1 MTELVGTQKGLSFSR
16 VFSHTVVGICLLI
29 GSSAFAQAP
38 PRSHRD
44 AAIALGEEGLA
55 LFESGDHMAA
65 LRKFDAAD
73 ELIPAPTF
81 GVRAASCLE
90 HLGRLVEAL
99 ERYERV
105 AAMQID
111 PSWPKIH
118 TEAQAEARR
127 RAAEL
132 RGRVAR
138 LRIIL
143 RGSAQEEPIIKLDGR
158 HLSNTALSSVVL
170 IDPGEHVLEFAHDGN
185 LELRRFHVREGSQHR
200 EGFLLDSAL
209 QDERPA
215 SSQRTAGWVSVGL
228 GAAGIAVGSASGL
241 VAWSKKSDLENQCPN
256 RTCPPNA
263 WSDNAT
269 YDRWRKVST
278 VGFAVGSV
286 ALGLGTFLLLTDSN
300 KSREV
305 DVVAVEPWVG
315 IGSLGVRGGF

>member
-1 MTELVGTQKGLSFSR
+1 VIS
-16 VFSHTVVGICLLI
+16 LLI
-29 GSSAFAQAP
+29 GSSAIAQSP

-55 LFESGDHMAA
+55 LFESGEYMAA

-81 GVRAASCLE
+81 GVRAALCLE
-90 HLGRLVEAL
+90 QLGRLVEAL

-105 AAMQID
+105 AAMQLD
-111 PSWPKIH
+111 PSWPEIH
-118 TEAQAEARR
+118 RKAQTEAKQ
-127 RAAEL
+127 RAADL
-132 RGRVAR
+132 QSRVAR
-138 LRIIL
+138 LRVIL
-143 RGSAQEEPIIKLDGR
+143 RGNAKERPSIKLDGR
-158 HLSNTALSSVVL
+158 QLSDSALGSLVL
-170 IDPGEHVLEFAHDGN
+170 IDPGEHVLEFAHEGN
-185 LELRRFHVREGSQHR
+185 LELRRFHVREGAQHR
-200 EGFLLDSAL
+200 EGFLLGPAL

-228 GAAGIAVGSASGL
+228 GAAGVAVGSASGL
-241 VAWSKKSDLENQCPN
+241 VAWSKKGDLEAECPN

-286 ALGLGTFLLLTDSN
+286 ALGLGTFLLLTDSS
-300 KSREV
+300 KSREA
-305 DVVAVEPWVG
+305 DVVAVQPWVG
-315 IGSLGVRGGF
+315 MGSLGVQGGF